1 MKIYKVG
8 KNKEYS
14 KVQEVLF
21 LKGKENL
28 IIEIDEGAYSEYID
42 LEKAKN
48 VQIIG
53 KGKVSVFSSKKE
65 SIINILNASN
75 ISIEN
80 LNIKNIIEKKDFSA
94 SINLNYS
101 NNVEIKNC
109 IIHDSNNTGIRI
121 FQSQNVKLI
130 NSLIINNFEGINVS
144 YSKIDFINNSVIKNR
159 KFNLK
164 FYISEANL
172 EKNIFS
178 MSKEGIRISKISGN
192 KKDTELKI
200 KSKKNLCF
208 ENEENI
214 IDGKIENIF
223 ENKLNFLNV
232 RKNDF
237 RLRDKKFKSF
247 GVNEEILLKWKQ
259 EFSQISI
266 EKNDVNPE
274 IKLSF
279 FLNFSLKR
287 LLIEY
292 KSILKE
298 QFRIWGL
305 RNINFIESEFDLKD
319 ENTDVLFILNAF
331 DTLHEKTISKIINRC
346 QKINKSIY
354 CYLPS
359 ANFNTTPA
367 KMNLHKMVEVLEN
380 QNFLKQSLPKQIIYY
395 ANYDELLNSIHNK
408 IPKRNSQ
415 IILGKLELKNI
426 SRFSNLTLNF
436 DEKFLCLLSYDGLGK
451 TSILRAIALAITGI
465 NHFDENEKKLIAY
478 EMLRVTG
485 VNRHGFFQTEN
496 GHIKLFYTINR
507 VKYQNYLKFVVK
519 DNGSVEVLS
528 NSDFSAVD
536 GSILKSLVI
545 GFPKITNQNFVSN
558 SKEIIQNSAVNL
570 PHLNDLYNLTLNK
583 NDKRV
588 EHFCNWLAFLE
599 HNAEYEERNRAS
611 NFLEDKKENEKE
623 VKERKLINFI
633 FEIASEIAEEEI
645 SFKSF
650 KRQNHNDIWINT
662 SSYKDGIRLSFAGL
676 HYQNLLS
683 FIGIFMKRMM
693 EAYPDIDDFMNQP
706 AVILIDEINAFLP
719 PVFQFNLLKVLRRKF
734 KNTQFIVASN
744 SPLVVE
750 NLGKNQLLH
759 LIEDGRNVQI
769 EYNEKD
775 IWEWNKEKLSTDFF
789 QIETDYSSIDTNQLE
804 IELEKMKENEADEYK
819 ILEMEKLLEHIYK
832 IEK

>member
-1 MKIYKVG
+1 MKSYKVG

-28 IIEIDEGAYSEYID
+28 IIEIDEGAYSENID

-53 KGKVSVFSSKKE
+53 KGKVSIFSSKKE

-80 LNIKNIIEKKDFSA
+80 LNIKNIVEKKDFSA

-101 NNVEIKNC
+101 NNVKIINC

-331 DTLHEKTISKIINRC
+331 DTLHEKTISKIISRC
-346 QKINKSIY
+346 QTINKSIY

-359 ANFNTTPA
+359 ANFNTTPS

-380 QNFLKQSLPKQIIYY
+380 QNVLKQSLPKQIIYY

-436 DEKFLCLLSYDGLGK
+436 DEKILCLLSYDGLGK

-750 NLGKNQLLH
+750 NLGKNQMLQ
-759 LIEDGRNVQI
+759 LIEDGQNVQI

-819 ILEMEKLLEHIYK
+819 ILEVEKLLEHIYK